1 MRRFAIRRTA
11 IATAPTAAPAE
22 RQQVRVR
29 ARLVTTSA
37 GTIWVRPDASHTRV
51 QPKALQGIALR

>member
-1 MRRFAIRRTA
+1 MRRFSIRRTA
-11 IATAPTAAPAE
+11 IATAPTAE

-51 QPKALQGIALR
+51 QPKALQGVALR

>member
-1 MRRFAIRRTA
+1 MRRFSIRRTA
-11 IATAPTAAPAE
+11 NATAPAAAPGGHGP
-22 RQQVRVR
+22 VRVR

-37 GTIWVRPDASHTRV
+37 GTIWVRPEASHTRV